1 MGTTHE
7 PERLSVSG
15 YSGIISLQM
24 VNCSADVCLLTAVLK
39 RNIPV
44 IRKTEWKCHMEGLR
58 KRDGDSQ
65 VLCVL
70 RDGKA
75 VSAGMQLSLSEP
87 AILPPLRFTERGKT
101 GKTIH
106 PRVDLSHSSHETPE
120 TPLFLPCREP
130 D

>member
-1 MGTTHE
+1 
-7 PERLSVSG
+7 
-15 YSGIISLQM
+15 
-24 VNCSADVCLLTAVLK
+24 
-39 RNIPV
+39 
-44 IRKTEWKCHMEGLR
+44 MEGLR

-70 RDGKA
+70 RGGKA

-87 AILPPLRFTERGKT
+87 AILPPLRFTERGKR

-120 TPLFLPCREP
+120 TLLFLPCREP